1 MHGKLH
7 EQAYWIWKSALQLQV
22 ILKQELIKQFWKKI
36 WLMKHFL
43 KHTVCLICILML
55 KVSIHSAAATQE
67 REKLQK
73 HHWEHLFLFNKVPKK
88 SLSIDLQNAYNIVI
102 CFLIFL
108 FNSSLSVLICP
119 KFDHQQKTT
128 HILAANPK
136 TDHEKTENKILFW
149 SRGEKNCQKKYLEVK
164 AE

>member
-1 MHGKLH
+1 M
-7 EQAYWIWKSALQLQV
+7 ANSAWAGLLD
-22 ILKQELIKQFWKKI
+22 LA
-36 WLMKHFL
+36 
-43 KHTVCLICILML
+43 
-55 KVSIHSAAATQE
+55 VSSAAASHSEARVNQAILKENLTNESFFETYSMSNLHTHAESKHTFSSSTQE

-73 HHWEHLFLFNKVPKK
+73 HHWEHLFLLNKAPKK
-88 SLSIDLQNAYNIVI
+88 SLSIDLQNAHNIVI

-108 FNSSLSVLICP
+108 FNSNLSVLICP

-149 SRGEKNCQKKYLEVK
+149 SRSEKNCQNKYLEVK